1 MNISDKLYKENINNL
16 KNTVITG
23 KTASIQ
29 WRIKQIKLV
38 SKLLDKHTQEIIKCL
53 FSDLGKSEI
62 EALSEILLVKEEIAL
77 IIKKLNLWMVP
88 KKVNTPF
95 YLFPSSSKVI
105 YEPLGCVLIL
115 GPYNYPLLYI
125 LKPLVNIFSAGNTA
139 LIKPSEKCP
148 CTSKLIKDLTSE
160 YFQKDILLTIEG
172 DYKQSKKLIEQNF
185 DHIFFTGSTE
195 TGKSIMKLAAK
206 NLTPL
211 TLELSGT
218 NPVIVL
224 KNANLEVAAK
234 RIVWGKF
241 FNSGQSCVA
250 PNHIFVEK
258 EIEKN
263 LIEELQKCIISFY
276 GKNPINSKNLSKL
289 QKKQFSL
296 TLEILKK
303 YKKQK
308 KISFGGLYSRKKMKI
323 SPTILQIK
331 LEEKKLLEKELFSSL
346 LPVIAVDNKESA
358 LQKINQASK
367 PLAIYV
373 FGGNKKIHDHISKV
387 TSSGTICINDVM
399 LPVLIPNLPF
409 GGVGQSGMGKFHGE
423 EGFRNFSNQK
433 SITFKSVLFDLNL
446 RYPPYEK
453 IMKFIKFIY
462 RI

>member
-1 MNISDKLYKENINNL
+1 MNISDKCYKENIHNL
-16 KNTVITG
+16 KNTVLTG
-23 KTASIQ
+23 ETASID
-29 WRIKQIKLV
+29 WRIKQINLV

-148 CTSKLIKDLTSE
+148 CTSKLIKNITSKF
-160 YFQKDILLTIEG
+160 FQKDILLTIEG
-172 DYKQSKKLIEQNF
+172 DYKESKKLIEQNF

-195 TGKSIMKLAAK
+195 TGKFIMKSASR

-218 NPVIVL
+218 NPVIIL

-276 GKNPINSKNLSKL
+276 GKNPITSTNLSKL

-296 TLEILKK
+296 TLKILKK

-308 KISFGGLYSRKKMKI
+308 KILFGGLYSRKKMKI

-331 LEEKKLLEKELFSSL
+331 LEENKLLGKELFSSL
-346 LPVIAVDNKESA
+346 LPVIGVDNKEEA
-358 LQKINQASK
+358 LKQIHHTSK
-367 PLAIYV
+367 PLAIYI

-387 TSSGTICINDVM
+387 TSSGAICINDVM

-433 SITFKSVLFDLNL
+433 SITYKSVLFDSNL

-453 IMKFIKFIY
+453 IMKFIQFIFK
-462 RI
+462 I